1 MTYELKTIPGIRGVL
16 CLELKGFLY
25 AGTLAKL
32 AECFHTIPASTARLL
47 LDFSGVQ
54 YVSAGAWNHI
64 LELQH
69 RINSNGGK
77 MVLYG
82 LKPEVQDGFEFM
94 ELHQTLKS
102 FPGRKEALAGGLS
115 LNH

>member
-1 MTYELKTIPGIRGVL
+1 MSYELKSIPGIGGVK

-25 AGTLAKL
+25 AGTLTKL
-32 AECFHTIPASTARLL
+32 AECFQSIPDATPKLL
-47 LDFSGVQ
+47 LDLSGVQ
-54 YVSAGAWNHI
+54 YVSSGAWNKI

-69 RINSNGGK
+69 RINTAGGK

-94 ELHQTLKS
+94 ELNHSLKT
-102 FPGRKEALAGGLS
+102 FPGRKEALVGGLS